1 LAPVSNLRENR
12 PVKNPTGV
20 DSKELGLAAGL
31 VFARYFLK
39 TQHLHYGYWT
49 DDLEVDLENLRV
61 AQDRYCDYIVSNI
74 PDSVK
79 TILDIGCGTGVLSAM
94 LLNEEYIVES
104 VSPSPY
110 LTSCAREV
118 LGSGGVIHECTF
130 EELDLNAR
138 FDMLLFSESF
148 QYIDLKKVFGK
159 CRELL
164 ADGGH
169 VLICDFF
176 RRDDA
181 TGRSRLGGGHSLGKF
196 YEELEKSG
204 FVTLVDRD
212 ITDQTA
218 PNMDVVNDLLR
229 NFGQPMW
236 ELFQYYLESNYP
248 RLNRFARWRYRKKI
262 AKIERKYFTDSRT
275 AETFAEDKSYRFLL
289 LRTSS

>member
-1 LAPVSNLRENR
+1 LRGDR

-39 TQHLHYGYWT
+39 TDHLHYGYWT
-49 DDLEVDLENLRV
+49 DDLEVDVANLRE
-61 AQDRYCDYIVSNI
+61 AQDRYSDLIVSSI
-74 PDSVK
+74 PEGVS
-79 TILDIGCGTGVLSAM
+79 TILDVGCGTGVLSAR
-94 LLNEEYIVES
+94 LLEEGYLVES
-104 VSPSPY
+104 VSPSPF
-110 LTSCAREV
+110 LTSCAREIIGDKG
-118 LGSGGVIHECTF
+118 LIHESTF
-130 EELDLNAR
+130 EELFIDAR
-138 FDMLLFSESF
+138 FDLLLFSESF
-148 QYIDLKKVFGK
+148 QYINLKRVFGK

-164 ADGGH
+164 AEGGS

-176 RRDDA
+176 ARDDA
-181 TGRSRLGGGHSLGKF
+181 IGRSRLGGGHSLGKF

-204 FVTLVDRD
+204 FVTLIDRD

-236 ELFQYYLESNYP
+236 ELFLYYLQSNYP

-262 AKIERKYFTDSRT
+262 AKFERKYFTDSRT
-275 AETFAEDKSYRFLL
+275 VETFAEDKSYRLVVCKAAE
-289 LRTSS
+289 S